1 MRWLG
6 ILVLAVDEMVGDL
19 DYCCRLYD
27 WGFSE
32 AGNIVDKRNISIYKC

>member
-1 MRWLG
+1 MFSQMRWLG

-27 WGFSE
+27 WGFSWLE
-32 AGNIVDKRNISIYKC
+32 EY